1 MPSMYSMGVAYM
13 KLPLV
18 IISGSLDK
26 AREQQKKTNKQIVVA
41 SQRSLVHDIHEARH
55 PYSGVKKIVSGGW
68 GEKKGDIQEQIK
80 KKAIKKVAK
89 DKKET
94 PVECKVQIQVSQ
106 QAYSGHR

>member
-1 MPSMYSMGVAYM
+1 
-13 KLPLV
+13 
-18 IISGSLDK
+18 
-26 AREQQKKTNKQIVVA
+26 
-41 SQRSLVHDIHEARH
+41 
-55 PYSGVKKIVSGGW
+55 VSGGW

-106 QAYSGHR
+106 